1 MNDFKVGD
9 RVANMDPRLAMVR
22 QMMGPGAEPN
32 HYGFVLE
39 LWAESALVRA
49 DDSYQYSV
57 PYSNLKH
64 LKDES

>member
-9 RVANMDPRLAMVR
+9 RVADTDPGLAMMR
-22 QMMGPGAEPN
+22 QIMGPGAEPN
-32 HYGFVLE
+32 HYGTIQE
-39 LWAESALVRA
+39 LWAEGALVQA
-49 DDSYQYSV
+49 DDGYQYPV